1 MYKKLSIL
9 LLLAF
14 MACQPV
20 EDESAKYISKTDMI
34 KILTEVHLLEA
45 SINHEN
51 LSAGIFNKYNS
62 IHYYQLFDSLN
73 ITHEHFDSSLNF
85 YKKDLPLF
93 TEIYDSVFLNLNNL
107 KVDIENQLNKE

>member
-1 MYKKLSIL
+1 ML
-9 LLLAF
+9 LGL

-20 EDESAKYISKTDMI
+20 EDESANYISKTDMI

-51 LSAGIFNKYNS
+51 LSTGIYNKYNS

-85 YKKDLPLF
+85 YKQDLPLF
-93 TEIYDSVFLNLNNL
+93 SEIYDSVFLNLNNL
-107 KVDIENQLNKE
+107 KADIENQLNKE